1 MTPKQY
7 RKALDELGWSQ
18 VEAARELGFDPR
30 TSRRYALGERKIP
43 KTVEML
49 LKMKVD
55 QEQEKKRMLI
65 GGS

>member
-43 KTVEML
+43 KTVELL
-49 LKMKVD
+49 LKIKID
-55 QEQEKKRMLI
+55 QEREAKEKLLP
-65 GGS
+65 

>member
-1 MTPKQY
+1 MSPKQY

>member
-49 LKMKVD
+49 LKMKVE

-65 GGS
+65 EGS

>member
-30 TSRRYALGERKIP
+30 TSRRYALGERKVP
-43 KTVEML
+43 KTVELL
-49 LKMKVD
+49 LKIKLD
-55 QEQEKKRMLI
+55 QEREAKERLLP
-65 GGS
+65 S

>member
-43 KTVEML
+43 MTVEKL
-49 LKMKVD
+49 LELRLQ
-55 QEQEKKRMLI
+55 QERGAKKELLT
-65 GGS
+65 